1 MAKAMARV
9 FLVEDNENLRES
21 VSSYLSLIDLE
32 VLEFGRFDG
41 PLYRLG
47 LPASLVVSTLFALA
61 FSGSLAGPASSV
73 ARGLDRNAPG
83 KLKTEIPE
91 QRAEELAGI
100 ARPANQ
106 LARQLQR
113 EQEVRR
119 Q

>member
-1 MAKAMARV
+1 MKGSAYTIGFAA
-9 FLVEDNENLRES
+9 
-21 VSSYLSLIDLE
+21 
-32 VLEFGRFDG
+32 VLGSTCALLLTAAAHFTG
-41 PLYRLG
+41 PYKE
-47 LPASLVVSTLFALA
+47 A
-61 FSGSLAGPASSV
+61 
-73 ARGLDRNAPG
+73 N
-83 KLKTEIPE
+83 